1 MVGNTYLNDIRDI
14 LDILYVC
21 IMIYNII
28 KKSPADKARDSSK
41 KDN

>member
-1 MVGNTYLNDIRDI
+1 MVGDTYLNDIRDI

-28 KKSPADKARDSSK
+28 KKSPAKKARDFK
-41 KDN
+41 AKR